1 MARARFHGVSTP
13 RNRRDFVID
22 SSRIAIAAWAALE
35 VPWLGATTACSP
47 RDGQAEKALV
57 RLTPAEARTMRAFAA
72 QIIPSDDG
80 GPGAE
85 EAGAIQFV
93 DRALGMPSFVELAP
107 VVRAGLADLD
117 VRARALGRRD
127 FASLSSEQQV
137 TVMREIEAEPFFA
150 AARLLVVIGTLADPS
165 HGGNRGAVGWMMI
178 GMDHRPSYAAPFGW
192 YDANAAAQR
201 GKRVA

>member
-1 MARARFHGVSTP
+1 MTRARFHAVSTP

-35 VPWLGATTACSP
+35 LPWLGAVTACGP
-47 RDGQAEKALV
+47 GDEQAARSLV
-57 RLTPAEARTMRAFAA
+57 RLSPAEARTMRAFAA
-72 QIIPSDDG
+72 QIIPSEDG
-80 GPGAE
+80 VPGAE

-107 VVRAGLADLD
+107 VIRAGLADLD
-117 VRARALGRRD
+117 ARARTLGRRD

-137 TVMREIEAEPFFA
+137 TIMREIEAEPFFA
-150 AARLLVVIGTLADPS
+150 AARLLVVIGTFADPS
-165 HGGNRGAVGWMMI
+165 HGGNQGAAGWMMI
-178 GMDHRPSYAAPFGW
+178 GMDHRPSYTAPFGW
-192 YDANAAAQR
+192 YDAKAAAQR